1 MTTFSNPTV
10 RILNF
15 VGTPNVWPQ
24 YKIFWL
30 TIAEC
35 SMNTYATVALNQ
47 QYMNT
52 GHMCHNEGKGTVISV
67 YIMEVYSGRR
77 GIFVPMADG
86 VGRVA

>member
-1 MTTFSNPTV
+1 
-10 RILNF
+10 
-15 VGTPNVWPQ
+15 
-24 YKIFWL
+24 
-30 TIAEC
+30 
-35 SMNTYATVALNQ
+35 MNTYATVALNQ